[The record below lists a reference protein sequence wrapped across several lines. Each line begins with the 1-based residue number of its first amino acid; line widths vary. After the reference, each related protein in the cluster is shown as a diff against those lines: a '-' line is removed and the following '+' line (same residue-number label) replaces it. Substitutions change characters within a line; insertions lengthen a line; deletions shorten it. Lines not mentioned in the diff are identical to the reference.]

1 MNLKAVTEGL
11 LFVSGEEGIDID
23 SIADILSVKQDEAI
37 KLIDELKEDYQKE
50 DRGIELKKYGD
61 KYKLVTKKQHAEYYK
76 RLVDEQISEKL
87 SPSALEVL
95 AIIAYNEPVT
105 RITIDEIR
113 GVSSAHLVRKLV
125 FKNLIEEKGRSDL
138 PGKPRLYGVTHQ
150 FLDYFGIESVKDL
163 PKIDL
168 EEKNK
173 SIELYDSKYTDQ

>member
-23 SIADILSVKQDEAI
+23 SIMDILSVKQKEAI
-37 KLIDELKEDYQKE
+37 KLIDELKEDYKKE
-50 DRGIELKKYGD
+50 DRGIELKKYGE
-61 KYKLVTKKQHAEYYK
+61 KYKLVTKKQHAQYYK
-76 RLVDEQISEKL
+76 KLVDEQINEKL

-95 AIIAYNEPVT
+95 AIIAYNDPIT

-113 GVSSAHLVRKLV
+113 GVSSAHIVRKLV

-138 PGKPRLYGVTHQ
+138 PGKPRLYGVTQQ

-163 PKIDL
+163 PKIKL
-168 EEKNK
+168 EEKNE
-173 SIELYDSKYTDQ
+173 SIELYDSKYTEQ